1 MSIFKKMSIEIMQIR
16 MLTNAAPEQLEHLTR
31 VHHGYSVY
39 MDEQAKVFK
48 QEIIDDPSY
57 SNEEKDL
64 QLSFIDDELYNSA
77 SIKNLLDELAII
89 GLYKTIEIKIKK
101 IAKLSNLFTDSEIK
115 NFYRYDNLKAS
126 FKDKGIDLNKIDYSS
141 EYNELRL
148 ICNCLKHSGV
158 VDDKLSEFDSKK
170 WVKDTEITDS
180 KAIFE
185 KLLSPSLFFLHNL
198 GMDLTNLMI
207 KNNPK

>member
-1 MSIFKKMSIEIMQIR
+1 MSIFKKMPIEIMQIR

-31 VHHGYSVY
+31 VHHGYSIY
-39 MDEQAKVFK
+39 MDEQSKVFK
-48 QEIIDDPSY
+48 QEIIDDPNY
-57 SNEEKDL
+57 SNDDKDL

-101 IAKLSNLFTDSEIK
+101 IAKLSNIFTDSEIK
-115 NFYRYDNLKAS
+115 NFYLYDKLKAS
-126 FKDKGIDLNKIDYSS
+126 FKDKGIDLEKLDYSS

-148 ICNCLKHSGV
+148 VCNCLKHSGI
-158 VDDKLSEFDSKK
+158 VDKKLSEFDSKK
-170 WVKDTEITDS
+170 WIEGAEITNC

-185 KLLSPSLFFLHNL
+185 RLLSPSLYLLHNL
-198 GMDLTNLMI
+198 GVDLISLI
-207 KNNPK
+207 PQDQSH

>member
-1 MSIFKKMSIEIMQIR
+1 MSIFKIIPIEIMQIR

-31 VHHGYSVY
+31 VHHGYSIY

-57 SNEEKDL
+57 SNDDKNL

-89 GLYKTIEIKIKK
+89 GLYKTIEIKR
-101 IAKLSNLFTDSEIK
+101 IAKLSNLFNESEIK
-115 NFYRYDNLKAS
+115 DFYLYDNLRAS
-126 FKDKGIDLNKIDYSS
+126 FKDKGIDLDKLNYSN

-148 ICNCLKHSGV
+148 ICNCIKHSGI
-158 VDDKLSEFDSKK
+158 VDEKLSEFDPKK
-170 WVKDTEITDS
+170 WIKNTEITDC

-185 KLLSPSLFFLHNL
+185 SSLSPSLFSLHNL

-207 KNNPK
+207 KNNPN